1 MGVMKFED
9 LLVWQEAM
17 KLAGDIYSNLKSC
30 QDYRLRDQMQ
40 KSAVSIASNIAE
52 GFERKSNKEY
62 IYFLYVALGSC
73 GELRTQIYLA
83 KHIKLFDLTLG
94 DSLIYRTRK
103 ISSMLFSLI
112 QTRKKHFT

>member
-17 KLAGDIYSNLKSC
+17 KLAGDIYSNLKNC

-83 KHIKLFDLTLG
+83 KHIKLFELTLG
-94 DSLIYRTRK
+94 DNLIYRTKK

-112 QTRKKHFT
+112 QTRKKRFT